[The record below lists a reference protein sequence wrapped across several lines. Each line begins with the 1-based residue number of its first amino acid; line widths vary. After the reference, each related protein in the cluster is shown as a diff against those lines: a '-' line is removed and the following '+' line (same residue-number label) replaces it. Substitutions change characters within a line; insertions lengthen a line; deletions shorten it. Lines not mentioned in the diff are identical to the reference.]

1 MKFINQVVH
10 VGIIHPMIF
19 PETGRG
25 EGPILETVAKIVN
38 DEFFGAIEVSWIK
51 SEDVRMKVAR
61 LLAESHLDII
71 YSGAPPTL
79 NQKVDLNNLNEA
91 VRRESIN
98 LAKKMVDEAIYINA
112 RICTLLSGP
121 KPVATEKERATKLLS
136 ESLIEICDYAKSK
149 GNLMITLEGFD
160 SEYEKRCLIGPTGEA
175 AALANVVRKNC
186 KNFGLTI
193 DLSHLPLLHEKP
205 EAVAKAGE
213 YLESTHIGNCIIK
226 DKSTPAYGDQHPRF
240 GAPNSEN
247 DVPELAAFLKT
258 LARMGFFMKKTATS
272 KPVISFEVKP
282 QPDESSD
289 AIIANSK
296 RTLLDAWAMLD

>member
-1 MKFINQVVH
+1 MKPLSQVVH

-38 DEFFGAIEVSWIK
+38 DEFFGAIEVSWMK
-51 SEDVRMKVAR
+51 DTDVRTRVAK

-71 YSGAPPTL
+71 YSGAPPIL
-79 NQKVDLNNLNEA
+79 NQKIDLNNLNDD

-98 LAKKMVDEAIYINA
+98 GAKKLVDEAA
-112 RICTLLSGP
+112 FLDAKICTLLSGP
-121 KPVATEKERATKLLS
+121 KPSASEKERATKLLAD
-136 ESLIEICDYAKSK
+136 SLIEVCDYAKSK

-160 SEYEKRCLIGPTGEA
+160 SDYEKRCLIGPTEEA
-175 AALANVVRKNC
+175 VSLAKVVSKSCR
-186 KNFGLTI
+186 NFGLTI
-193 DLSHLPLLHEKP
+193 DLSHLPLVHERP

-213 YLESTHIGNCIIK
+213 YLESVHLGNCIIR
-226 DKSTPAYGDQHPRF
+226 DKTSPAYGDQHPRF

-247 DVPELAAFLKT
+247 DVPEVAAFLKA
-258 LARMGFFMKKTATS
+258 LDGIGFFSKKTATL
-272 KPVISFEVKP
+272 KPVMSFEVKP
-282 QPDESSD
+282 QLGESSET
-289 AIIANSK
+289 IIANSK